1 MTTRLLYGRAFR
13 APTFAELFVTSNPIN
28 LGNPDLKPETIDTYE
43 LAFSHQSTPLLQ
55 YTANIYRYNI
65 QDMITFVPITPP
77 FIQAQNVSKRK
88 GHGLELEVDYSPNYN
103 LRFLGNY
110 AWQKSE
116 DRATGADV
124 GEAPGQKAYLRSE
137 WLFLPDW
144 HLDSQ
149 LTWVGKQKRAATDSR
164 PALDDYT
171 TVDVTL
177 RKRDVLQNLSLA
189 LSVRNLTDADV
200 REPSPGPGPTLP
212 VPAIPDDFPMAG
224 RSLWVEGQYQ
234 F

>member
-1 MTTRLLYGRAFR
+1 M
-13 APTFAELFVTSNPIN
+13 
-28 LGNPDLKPETIDTYE
+28 
-43 LAFSHQSTPLLQ
+43 
-55 YTANIYRYNI
+55 
-65 QDMITFVPITPP
+65 
-77 FIQAQNVSKRK
+77 
-88 GHGLELEVDYSPNYN
+88 
-103 LRFLGNY
+103 
-110 AWQKSE
+110 
-116 DRATGADV
+116 
-124 GEAPGQKAYLRSE
+124 
-137 WLFLPDW
+137 
-144 HLDSQ
+144 
-149 LTWVGKQKRAATDSR
+149 TWVGKQKRAATDSR

-189 LSVRNLTDADV
+189 LSVRNLTDTDV